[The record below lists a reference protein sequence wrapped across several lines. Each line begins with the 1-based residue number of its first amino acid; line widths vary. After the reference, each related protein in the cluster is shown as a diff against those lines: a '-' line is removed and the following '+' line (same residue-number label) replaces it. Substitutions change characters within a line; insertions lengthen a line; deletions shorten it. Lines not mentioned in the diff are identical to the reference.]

1 MSHAQTSS
9 NGAGAVHARP
19 RLRGRPTTARITPY
33 GAPASLLLHGLGV
46 ALLLFAFRSNLDSAE
61 THMVPVELVISEE
74 TNVAAAAPPAPEEE
88 KFDRPPLEARTA
100 PPEPEIAEPAPIDAK
115 APEFKI
121 ATPKPETPRNDIN
134 ALLNQLTKPDRTAPR
149 TALRPSDAV
158 GASNMATASLAD
170 ALRSQIRNC
179 WSPIIGAPNPAD
191 QIVSFGLSLNRDGS
205 VASLELLTMSG
216 NPYTA
221 AAAEAASRAIY
232 QCQPYRLPLERYA
245 QWREFR
251 PLRFD
256 PRQMAQ

>member
-9 NGAGAVHARP
+9 KGAGASNARP
-19 RLRGRPTTARITPY
+19 RLRGRATTARVNPY

-46 ALLLFAFRSNLDSAE
+46 ALLLFAFRNNLDSAE
-61 THMVPVELVISEE
+61 THMVPVELVIAEE
-74 TNVAAAAPPAPEEE
+74 TNVAAAAPAPTEETFE
-88 KFDRPPLEARTA
+88 RPPLEARTA
-100 PPEPEIAEPAPIDAK
+100 PPEPEIAEPAPLDAK

-121 ATPKPETPRNDIN
+121 APPKPETPRNDIN
-134 ALLNQLTKPDRTAPR
+134 ALLNQLTKPDRAAPR
-149 TALRPSDAV
+149 TAARTSDAV

-179 WSPIIGAPNPAD
+179 WSPIIGAPNPAE
-191 QIVSFGLSLNRDGS
+191 QIVSFGLSLNRDGT
-205 VASLELLTMSG
+205 VASLELLTMGGSA
-216 NPYTA
+216 YTA

>member
-1 MSHAQTSS
+1 MSHAQTS
-9 NGAGAVHARP
+9 AGNAKGGGRP
-19 RLRGRPTTARITPY
+19 RLRGRPTTACVNPY

-46 ALLLFAFRSNLDSAE
+46 ALLLFAFRGNLDSAE
-61 THMVPVELVISEE
+61 THMVPVELVIAEE
-74 TNVAAAAPPAPEEE
+74 TNVAAAAPPAPDETVE
-88 KFDRPPLEARTA
+88 RLPLEARTA
-100 PPEPEIAEPAPIDAK
+100 PPEPEIPEPAPLDAK

-121 ATPKPETPRNDIN
+121 ATPRPEAPRNDIN

-149 TALRPSDAV
+149 TAPRASDAV

-179 WSPIIGAPNPAD
+179 WSPIIGVPNPAE
-191 QIVSFGLSLNRDGS
+191 QIVSFGLSLNRDGT
-205 VASLELLTMSG
+205 VASLELLTMSAS
-216 NPYTA
+216 PYTA

-232 QCQPYRLPLERYA
+232 QCQPYRLPLDRYA